1 MPAAFRIFPQ
11 EHLIIVHYHG
21 FVKAREY
28 SGVIDAGS
36 THADYHGDLRCL
48 IDLSDMVDF
57 ERDYPAFL
65 AIQARVI
72 DLLDTIETEGM
83 SVFLAPHKVAMEGA
97 QLVLRSWKDLNVPL
111 RYSVVSDLEAAADL
125 LGLAPAKLAGMRQ
138 KAAAGAAR

>member
-28 SGVIDAGS
+28 SGVIDSGS
-36 THADYHGDLRCL
+36 AHADFHGELKYL

-65 AIQARVI
+65 AIQARVV
-72 DLLDTIETEGM
+72 DLVDMIETEGM

-97 QLVLRSWKDLNVPL
+97 QLVLRSWKDLHVPL
-111 RYSVVSDLEAAADL
+111 RHSIVSDLGEAADL
-125 LGLAPAKLAGMRQ
+125 LGFSPGKLAEMRR
-138 KAAAGAAR
+138 KTIAEAR